1 MSKVVNLSTFRAS
14 EKSKKEKDP
23 WCSQLTLPDGR
34 KIAGGPAREARL
46 KAAGGMPAVL
56 TEVFER
62 ATALAS
68 GRKTA

>member
-1 MSKVVNLSTFRAS
+1 MSKIVQLSMFRES
-14 EKSKKEKDP
+14 EKSKKAKDP
-23 WCSQLTLPDGR
+23 WCSQLTLPNGR
-34 KIAGGPAREARL
+34 KIAGGPAREARI

-56 TEVFER
+56 TDVFER

>member
-1 MSKVVNLSTFRAS
+1 MSKIVNLNAFRAS
-14 EKSKKEKDP
+14 EGPKKDP

-34 KIAGGPAREARL
+34 KIAGGPAREARI

-56 TEVFER
+56 TDVFER

>member
-1 MSKVVNLSTFRAS
+1 MSKIVQLSMFRDS
-14 EKSKKEKDP
+14 EKFKKAKDP
-23 WCSQLTLPDGR
+23 WCSQLTLPNGR
-34 KIAGGPAREARL
+34 KIAGGPAREARI

-56 TEVFER
+56 TDVFER